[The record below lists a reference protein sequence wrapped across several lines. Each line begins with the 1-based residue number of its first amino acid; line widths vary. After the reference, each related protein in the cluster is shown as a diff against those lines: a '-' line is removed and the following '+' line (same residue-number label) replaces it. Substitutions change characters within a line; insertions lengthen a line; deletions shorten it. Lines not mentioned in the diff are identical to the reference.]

1 MDLCDMSPMYVN
13 SGNDENTGNWGP
25 RKNCME
31 RKSCMDTGR
40 PLRDFGQCSDLR
52 GWFTN
57 VDTNCAYG
65 GYGYY
70 DNACAEPKRDGEYYA
85 GAQTGMDEF
94 ELGTLYPYS
103 ENESQFDDSTP
114 LTAEGKRRRRR
125 VITIDQR
132 RAANIRERRRMFQ
145 LNEAFDILRKRVPT
159 FAYEKKLSRIDTLKL
174 AVTYIEFMTDM
185 LEKEARKKKTDAA
198 DAGTAETTKAQTG
211 NSGKSSTYATN
222 DENRQKE
229 IET

>member
-1 MDLCDMSPMYVN
+1 MSTMYAN
-13 SGNDENTGNWGP
+13 GGNDENTNNWAP
-25 RKNCME
+25 RKNCLE

-40 PLRDFGQCSDLR
+40 PLRDFGQCSDMR

-57 VDTNCAYG
+57 VDTNCAYN
-65 GYGYY
+65 GYGYF
-70 DNACAEPKRDGEYYA
+70 DNACAEPKRDGDYYA
-85 GAQTGMDEF
+85 GAQAGLDDF

-125 VITIDQR
+125 VITIEQR

-185 LEKEARKKKTDAA
+185 LEKEARKKKTEKSG
-198 DAGTAETTKAQTG
+198 AGATETQTG
-211 NSGKSSTYATN
+211 NVGKSSTYVT
-222 DENRQKE
+222 DEENRPKE

>member
-1 MDLCDMSPMYVN
+1 MSVMYA
-13 SGNDENTGNWGP
+13 SGGNDENANNWTP
-25 RKNCME
+25 RKSFVE
-31 RKSCMDTGR
+31 RDSCMDTGR

-52 GWFTN
+52 SWFTN
-57 VDTNCAYG
+57 VDPNCTPAA

-70 DNACAEPKRDGEYYA
+70 DNAYMEPKRDVEYYA
-85 GAQTGMDEF
+85 AAPPQAAPLDEF

-125 VITIDQR
+125 VITLEQR

-145 LNEAFDILRKRVPT
+145 LNEAFDVLRKRVPT
-159 FAYEKKLSRIDTLKL
+159 FAYEKKLSRIDTLNL
-174 AVTYIEFMTDM
+174 AVTYIEFMSDM
-185 LEKEARKKKTDAA
+185 LKKDSRKKKAA
-198 DAGTAETTKAQTG
+198 LSKAAAETAKTQTG
-211 NSGKSSTYATN
+211 TVGKPSSVYAT
-222 DENRQKE
+222 DVENRPKE